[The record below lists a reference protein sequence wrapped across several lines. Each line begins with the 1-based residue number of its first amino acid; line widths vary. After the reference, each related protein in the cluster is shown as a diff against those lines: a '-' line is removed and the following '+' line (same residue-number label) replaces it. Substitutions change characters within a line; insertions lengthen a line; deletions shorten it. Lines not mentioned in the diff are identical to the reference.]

1 MNACPSGARRRPDR
15 TLRPAGRRVRFG
27 RPVLTAVLAL
37 AGVVLGLTPAAPQAE
52 RQYGPLN
59 VPGAFEVLNPTA
71 VNGAGQTIV
80 NYMDSSFAMH
90 SAVIDPTGNA
100 TLVAV
105 PGANHTLAYSI
116 NNAGQIVG
124 SYFVY
129 DPAKGYSTHGFYRDP
144 ASGSY
149 STIDVAGGAS
159 SSTQAMSINDLGQI
173 AGSYY
178 DNTGEHGFLRNPNG
192 QYTTI
197 DAPTSVG
204 GFHYTVAAAV
214 NNFGQVAGYF
224 YGTTAASSTV
234 SEHGF
239 LRNPDGTFT
248 VIDYPTTEG
257 AVPFT
262 SITGLND
269 LGQIVGLTYSPTY
282 HGFLTDAGGQFTS
295 IDYPATAQYHFTTP
309 WDIDGAGRIVGTY
322 RDGAGL
328 HGFTAQG
335 TAPTLPAAPARG
347 RQSRDPAAGLRRLQ
361 SALCIGGKVESFF
374 DDAAPVGGLSAIAET
389 SARVDLLTT
398 DAVPLIGLVSLE
410 ALGYQYL
417 GCIQNA
423 PDPSFTAAV
432 TPELHV
438 LPPIPAG
445 GGISTALATALT
457 STIGHGSNAA
467 GYLQALSV
475 ALNRYRAAL
484 AADDASDASAQRSA
498 VFSFARSAGTE
509 LAAFSAGLRTAAGLI
524 RGTAFDGSVATASL
538 QAALAQIR
546 AQGASALPGIEQGG
560 FRMFGLDPSYLLA
573 GDAGTRHDGAR
584 PGTSLSSALLETAR
598 VMDRLSRILHDGTAH

>member
-1 MNACPSGARRRPDR
+1 MNAYLSEFRRHPDR
-15 TLRPAGRRVRFG
+15 ALGTAGRRVRFG
-27 RPVLTAVLAL
+27 RRAVAAALVL
-37 AGVVLGLTPAAPQAE
+37 AGVVLGLTPAAPQAQI
-52 RQYGPLN
+52 QYGPLN
-59 VPGAFEVLNPTA
+59 VPGAFEVLNPAA
-71 VNGAGQTIV
+71 VNAAGQTVV

-90 SAVIDPTGNA
+90 SAVIDAKGNV

-105 PGANHTLAYSI
+105 PGANQTLAYSI

-129 DPAKGYSTHGFYRDP
+129 DPATGYSTHGFYRDP
-144 ASGSY
+144 TSGSY
-149 STIDVAGGAS
+149 STIDAAGGAS

-178 DNTGEHGFLRNPNG
+178 DNTGEHGFLRSANG

-197 DAPTSVG
+197 DAPTPAG
-204 GFHYTVAAAV
+204 GFRYTVASAV

-224 YGTTAASSTV
+224 YGTTPASSTV
-234 SEHGF
+234 SEHGY

-248 VIDYPTTEG
+248 VIDYPTTGG

-295 IDYPATAQYHFTTP
+295 IDYPTTVQYYFTTP

-328 HGFTAQG
+328 HGFTAQE
-335 TAPTLPAAPARG
+335 TAPTLPAAPTGG
-347 RQSRDPAAGLRRLQ
+347 RQSLDPAAGLRRLQ
-361 SALCIGGKVESFF
+361 SALCIRDKVESFF
-374 DDAAPVGGLSAIAET
+374 DDAAPVGGLSAIAEA
-389 SARVDLLTT
+389 SAHVDLLTT
-398 DAVPLIGLVSLE
+398 DAVPFIGLVGLE

-417 GCIQNA
+417 SCVQSA
-423 PDPSFTAAV
+423 SDPLFTAAV

-438 LPPIPAG
+438 LPPIPAS

-467 GYLQALSV
+467 GYLQAVSV
-475 ALNRYRAAL
+475 ALNRYGAAL
-484 AADDASDASAQRSA
+484 AAGDASDASAQQSA
-498 VFSFARSAGTE
+498 VFSFAQSASTE
-509 LAAFSAGLRTAAGLI
+509 LAAFGAGLRTTAGLI
-524 RGTAFDGSVATASL
+524 QGTAFDASVGTASL
-538 QAALAQIR
+538 RAALAQIH

-560 FRMFGLDPSYLLA
+560 FRMFALDPSYLLT
-573 GDAGTRHDGAR
+573 GNVGAR
-584 PGTSLSSALLETAR
+584 RDDARLGTSLSSALLETAR
-598 VMDRLSRILHDGTAH
+598 VMDGLSRIIHDGAAH